1 MNRIFG
7 YSSKSTP
14 KPTLD
19 DAIRTGEGRIEAT
32 EVKLRKLDA
41 ELSRYREQMNR
52 MRPGPGKAAVQ
63 KRAIAVLKQ
72 KKMCAPIASHC
83 PYRQA
88 D

>member
-7 YSSKSTP
+7 SSSKDAK

-19 DAIRTGEGRIEAT
+19 DAIQRNESRIDAA

-41 ELSRYREQMNR
+41 ELTRYREQMNR
-52 MRPGPGKAAVQ
+52 MRPGAGKAAVQ

-72 KKMCAPIASHC
+72 KKMLV
-83 PYRQA
+83 PYPQA
-88 D
+88 FLD